1 MADQPPTSSRIL
13 TGTIVDTSAGL
24 GVNVRG
30 SLVAASWVGS
40 YVPAAGDVVNVL
52 VIDGLAMVFGPVHAS
67 ARPAT
72 GQVQIASGGYATVS
86 TSVGT
91 IQARYMGSAP
101 ASLATV
107 RLDWSTSMPWILGV
121 AATIPPPD
129 PSVGPAPAPTPPPTS
144 DSGTLTIPAG
154 WSGSYRPAPF
164 SKWESG
170 DVKQGAYG
178 GGVEYQ
184 GVWGGYSQAA
194 LKSLAGKTITK
205 VELRVGSRLRIGSF
219 NSSLTLHIY
228 RSSNTSKGN
237 PNTADGPY
245 DESIPANAGA
255 RWLTLSN
262 SLGDA
267 LKSGGA
273 VSIQGGSYGGVKGRS
288 SDASSGTL
296 RISWRA

>member
-1 MADQPPTSSRIL
+1 MAELPTSSRIL
-13 TGTIVDTSAGL
+13 TGTIVDTGTGV

-40 YVPAAGDVVNVL
+40 YVPAVGDVVNVL
-52 VIDGLAMVFGPVHAS
+52 VVDGLAMVFGPVHAL
-67 ARPAT
+67 ARPLT

-91 IQARYMGSAP
+91 VQARYMGSAP

-129 PSVGPAPAPTPPPTS
+129 PSVEPTPAPAPPPTA
-144 DSGTLTIPAG
+144 DTGILTVAAG
-154 WSGSYRPAPF
+154 WSGSYRPAPY
-164 SKWESG
+164 SKWEGG

-184 GVWGGYSQAA
+184 GLWGGYSQAA
-194 LKSLAGKTITK
+194 LKSLQGKTITK
-205 VELRVGSRLRIGSF
+205 VQLRVGSRLRIGSF

-228 RSSNTSKGN
+228 RSSTTGKGN
-237 PNTADGPY
+237 PNTANGPY
-245 DESIPANAGA
+245 DESLPANASA
-255 RWLTLSN
+255 RWLTVSN
-262 SLGDA
+262 SLGNA
-267 LKSGGA
+267 LKAGGSI
-273 VSIQGGSYGGVKGRS
+273 SIQGGSYGGVKGRS

-296 RISWRA
+296 KISWRK